1 MADKFSKIREM
12 LKSFPS
18 GPGLYFMK
26 DANGTVLYIGK
37 AANLRSRAAS
47 YFQPSADIEAS
58 RGPKI
63 AEMLKKVAEV
73 DFLETQSEVDA
84 ILQEARLI
92 KDIRPPY
99 NSDLTDDKSFPYLEI
114 TLRSDYPGVYITR
127 RPSEKSKLF
136 GPFAGVSDL
145 RAVLVV
151 LQKIFRFRTC
161 GLEIDES
168 DDKRKF
174 FRPCI
179 LYSIKQ
185 CTAPCADYI
194 SKKDYRKNIA
204 DLIKFLNSKRTTLLR
219 ELNQQMQAAAKAMD
233 YEAAAMY
240 RDRIRLI
247 ENLDKRGS
255 LEENVQPEVFFT
267 APADAL
273 EKLQK
278 LLGST
283 NQIRIIEG
291 FDIAHIGGSET
302 VGSLVRFI
310 DGKPFKAGY
319 RRYKIKTV
327 RGVDDY
333 ACLKEVLMRRF
344 FHAAAGEELWPDLVL
359 IDGGIGQLHAA
370 EDAFKELKVI
380 IPKALNNFTCTSR
393 VSEAGVM
400 TDKPFNAQL
409 KNTIGIPPMLASL
422 AKKEELIFV
431 SGKSEPLK
439 LAANNPAKKLLQYVR
454 DESHRFAQH
463 YHHILRRKKLLNE

>member
-1 MADKFSKIREM
+1 MLRMADKFAKIREM
-12 LKSFPS
+12 LREFPA

-47 YFQPSADIEAS
+47 YFQPSADIES
-58 RGPKI
+58 TRGPKI
-63 AEMLKKVAEV
+63 VEMLRKVAEV

-84 ILQEARLI
+84 LLQEARLI

-114 TLRSDYPGVYITR
+114 TLRDDYPGVYITR

-145 RAVLVV
+145 RSTLVI
-151 LQKIFRFRTC
+151 LQKIFKFRTC
-161 GLEIDES
+161 NLELDES
-168 DDKRKF
+168 DDRRKF

-219 ELNQQMQAAAKAMD
+219 QLNQQMETAAKAMN
-233 YEAAAMY
+233 YETAAMY

-267 APADAL
+267 DPTESL

-278 LLGST
+278 LLGSA

-291 FDIAHIGGSET
+291 FDIAHLGGSET

-327 RGVDDY
+327 KGVDDY
-333 ACLKEVLMRRF
+333 ACLKEVLLRRF

-359 IDGGIGQLHAA
+359 IDGGLGQLHAA
-370 EDAFKELKVI
+370 EDAFKELKV
-380 IPKALNNFTCTSR
+380 
-393 VSEAGVM
+393 V
-400 TDKPFNAQL
+400 
-409 KNTIGIPPMLASL
+409 PPVLASL
-422 AKKEELIFV
+422 AKKEEIIFV
-431 SGKSEPLK
+431 SGKDEPLK
-439 LAANNPAKKLLQYVR
+439 LPANNPAKKLLQYVR

-463 YHHILRRKKLLNE
+463 YHHLLRKKKMFNEN